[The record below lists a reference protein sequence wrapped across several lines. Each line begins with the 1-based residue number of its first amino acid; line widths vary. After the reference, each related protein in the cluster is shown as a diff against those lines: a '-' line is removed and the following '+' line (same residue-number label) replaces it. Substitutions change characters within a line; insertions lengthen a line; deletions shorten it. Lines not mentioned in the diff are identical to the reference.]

1 MKQAAAAPLRRP
13 RRIWLATIVLAISS
27 LGFASSQA
35 LAGEASPSEGPTE
48 PTPTTATTPPPSPDP
63 QPAPKPD
70 PKPNRPKQR
79 ARVAPP
85 PPPPPPPPPAARR
98 APRRS
103 SPETTVAPR
112 AQPAAPRPKAVPR
125 KKPAPI
131 AAVRPG
137 QRSRLASAA
146 KARRKSAAVR
156 AKKSRP
162 VRAKKSRP
170 VRPKS
175 AEVRKL
181 SRRLRPAS
189 AEAPLDL
196 NGTPTPVF
204 ARSDP
209 SLSSAAPVVLPLF
222 VLGLLLLLGATV
234 VSVRRL
240 PRPAVAEP
248 LYARRLDLAAIG
260 VGAIALALLWLNV
273 TVVF

>member
-1 MKQAAAAPLRRP
+1 MKHAAAALLRRP

-35 LAGEASPSEGPTE
+35 LAGEASPSEVPTE
-48 PTPTTATTPPPSPDP
+48 PTPTTATTPAPSPDP

-70 PKPNRPKQR
+70 PKPSRPKQQT
-79 ARVAPP
+79 RVAPP

-103 SPETTVAPR
+103 SPQTTVAPR
-112 AQPAAPRPKAVPR
+112 PQPAAPRPRPKAVPR
-125 KKPAPI
+125 KKSAPV
-131 AAVRPG
+131 AANRPG
-137 QRSRLASAA
+137 RRPRLAA
-146 KARRKSAAVR
+146 KARRKSA
-156 AKKSRP
+156 P
-162 VRAKKSRP
+162 VRAKTRP
-170 VRPKS
+170 VRPKRTQ
-175 AEVRKL
+175 VREL
-181 SRRLRPAS
+181 SRRLRSAT

-222 VLGLLLLLGATV
+222 ILGLLLLLGASV

-240 PRPAVAEP
+240 PRPALAET
-248 LYARRLDLAAIG
+248 LYTRRLDVAAIG

>member
-1 MKQAAAAPLRRP
+1 MKHAAAALLRRP

-27 LGFASSQA
+27 LGFASSHA
-35 LAGEASPSEGPTE
+35 LAGEASPSESPTE
-48 PTPTTATTPPPSPDP
+48 PTPTTAATPSPSPDP

-103 SPETTVAPR
+103 SPQTTVAPR

-125 KKPAPI
+125 KKPAPV
-131 AAVRPG
+131 AAIRPG
-137 QRSRLASAA
+137 RRPRLAA
-146 KARRKSAAVR
+146 KARRKSA
-156 AKKSRP
+156 P
-162 VRAKKSRP
+162 VRAKTRP
-170 VRPKS
+170 VRPKR

-196 NGTPTPVF
+196 NGKPTPVF

-222 VLGLLLLLGATV
+222 VLGLLLLLGASV

-240 PRPAVAEP
+240 PRPAVAET
-248 LYARRLDLAAIG
+248 LYARRLDVAAIG
-260 VGAIALALLWLNV
+260 VGAIVLALLWLNL